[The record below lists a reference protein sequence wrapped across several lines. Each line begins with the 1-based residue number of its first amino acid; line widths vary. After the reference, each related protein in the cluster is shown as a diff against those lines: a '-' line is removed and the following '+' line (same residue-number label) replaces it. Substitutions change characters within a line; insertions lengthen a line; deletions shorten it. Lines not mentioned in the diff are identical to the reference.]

1 MSDQGRA
8 IQPDC
13 RRRCRLPADM
23 VMTRPLRMAAVAV
36 TIGLALL
43 IGHAQEPG
51 REPPLRLAIAGL
63 VHGHVTGFLRA
74 AQARQDVQIVGVFE
88 PDAALRAKY
97 AERYSLADDVL
108 FDNLAT
114 MLDRAHPEAVA
125 SFTNTADHADVVEA
139 A

>member
-1 MSDQGRA
+1 MMSA
-8 IQPDC
+8 L
-13 RRRCRLPADM
+13 RLRFA
-23 VMTRPLRMAAVAV
+23 VVLVTVAA
-36 TIGLALL
+36 TLAP
-43 IGHAQEPG
+43 GHAQP
-51 REPPLRLAIAGL
+51 PSQNSPLRLAIAGL

-88 PDAALRAKY
+88 PDAALRKKY

-114 MLDRAHPEAVA
+114 MLDRAHPEAIA

-139 A
+139 AAA